1 MTAARRAFAE
11 GLVAALAGYTLAAGL
26 EAAVIRSLQPT
37 EWELA
42 WISDVALA
50 TAFGVAV
57 SLWRHLLTTR
67 TELAGRERAELVLET
82 QLSVAADIQRRLLPD
97 LPPPTSGLECAAD
110 LRSAGKIGGDF
121 YDFLERDPG
130 VWVIFVG
137 DVSGKG
143 IPAAM
148 ALGSLRSTFRALARQ
163 RLPPA
168 EIAAQLS
175 TAFLQEWAG
184 TPYVTCIVLTF
195 DLPAHT
201 LTYTNAGHPEGLLSG
216 RSGVR
221 RLDQGGP
228 PVGVF
233 ADVRFEQETLL
244 IHPGDTC
251 VLMTDGVTE
260 AIDTPRQLEN
270 LLDAG
275 ETLAASPTELC
286 QRVMAQALDHHGPSD
301 DSTWDDDR
309 TVVVVRCAHGAPRGA
324 HIASFRQ
331 WASSGA
337 RHDGRRSTMEP

>member
-11 GLVAALAGYTLAAGL
+11 GLVAALAGYTLAVGL
-26 EAAVIRSLQPT
+26 EATVIRSLQPT

-50 TAFGVAV
+50 AAFGVAV

-82 QLSVAADIQRRLLPD
+82 QLSVAADIQRRLLPA
-97 LPPPTSGLECAAD
+97 LPPSTSGLECAAD

-130 VWVIFVG
+130 VWVVFVG

-175 TAFLQEWAG
+175 TLFLQEWDG
-184 TPYVTCIVLTF
+184 VPYVTCLVVTF

-201 LTYTNAGHPEGLLSG
+201 LTYTNAGHPCGLLTG
-216 RSGVR
+216 RGGVR
-221 RLDQGGP
+221 RLDLGGP

-233 ADVRFEQETLL
+233 ADAHFEQETLL
-244 IHPGDTC
+244 IHPGDTY

-260 AIDTPRQLEN
+260 AVATPQDLEN
-270 LLDAG
+270 LLDAADVP
-275 ETLAASPTELC
+275 EVSAAELC
-286 QRVMAQALDHHGPSD
+286 QQVMAQSLDGHGLPE
-301 DSTWDDDR
+301 DSTSDDDR
-309 TVVVVRCAHGAPRGA
+309 TVVVVRCAHAPRA
-324 HIASFRQ
+324 THVSSFVR
-331 WASSGA
+331 WASSSA
-337 RHDGRRSTMEP
+337 RHDGRGGTMEP